1 MATNKD
7 GLNETQ
13 VKGYVRLFKNGKMIR
28 EQLIHRKFGRRKYL
42 EEFMQIAKDSQDGFF
57 EITIQLNI

>member
-1 MATNKD
+1 MAAKEG

-13 VKGYVRLFKNGKMIR
+13 VKGYIRLFKNGKMIR

-42 EEFMQIAKDSQDGFF
+42 EEFKRIAKDSQDGFF

>member
-1 MATNKD
+1 MAAKEG

-13 VKGYVRLFKNGKMIR
+13 VKGYIRLFKNGKMIR
-28 EQLIHRKFGRRKYL
+28 EQLMHRKFGRRKYL
-42 EEFMQIAKDSQDGFF
+42 EEFKQIAKDSQDGFF